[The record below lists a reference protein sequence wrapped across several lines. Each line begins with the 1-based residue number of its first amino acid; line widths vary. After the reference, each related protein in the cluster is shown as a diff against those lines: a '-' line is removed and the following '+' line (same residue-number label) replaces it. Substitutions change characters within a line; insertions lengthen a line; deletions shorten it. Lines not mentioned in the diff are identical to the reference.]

1 MNNENLLDVRPS
13 PIAGMWYPGTESH
26 LRAELASYFAA
37 YPPQDLAE
45 ADVEDDGLIA
55 LVVPHA
61 GYRYSG
67 ATAAAAFQAL
77 RGKNYQ
83 KVIIVSPSHRAY
95 TNPLIISGHDV
106 YETPLGLVPVDH
118 QSLNRL
124 SILLQEDKLSL
135 KTVRF
140 DQEHALEIELPF
152 LQYTLKGDFQILPV
166 MMLDQRE
173 KTARA
178 LAKALFALIQ
188 GFEPSEK
195 VLLLA
200 STDLSHFHHQ
210 RVASELDGAFIKAL
224 QSGDARQ
231 LYLAS
236 ESGKTEACGLG
247 PTATI
252 LELSKMLGANTV
264 IITDYRDSSY
274 ASGDKSSV
282 VGYVSAIIRR
292 EDYENV

>member
-1 MNNENLLDVRPS
+1 MKQGQTLDVRPS
-13 PIAGMWYPGTESH
+13 PIAGMWYPGDESH
-26 LRAELASYFAA
+26 LRAELAGCFGA
-37 YPPQDLAE
+37 YPQQDLAE
-45 ADVEDDGLIA
+45 SDAEDDGLIA

-61 GYRYSG
+61 GYIYSG
-67 ATAAAAFQAL
+67 TTAAAAFQAL
-77 RGKNYQ
+77 RGKSYQ
-83 KVIIVSPSHRAY
+83 KVILVSPSHRAY
-95 TNPLIISGHDV
+95 AAPLITSGHDA

-124 SILLQEDKLSL
+124 NTLLQEDNLSL

-178 LAKALFALIQ
+178 LARALFELIQ
-188 GFEPSEK
+188 SFDSSEK

-210 RVASELDGAFIKAL
+210 RVASELDGAFIKVL
-224 QSGDARQ
+224 QSGDVSQ
-231 LYLAS
+231 LYRAS
-236 ESGKTEACGLG
+236 DSGKTEACGLG
-247 PTATI
+247 PTATV
-252 LELSKMLGANTV
+252 LALSKMLGANKV
-264 IITDYRDSSY
+264 NIMDYRDSSY

-292 EDYENV
+292 EDYEHV

>member
-95 TNPLIISGHDV
+95 TNPLITSGHDV

-152 LQYTLKGDFQILPV
+152 LQYTLKDDFQILPV

-178 LAKALFALIQ
+178 LAEALFALIQ

-210 RVASELDGAFIKAL
+210 RVASELDGVFIKAL

>member
-135 KTVRF
+135 QTVRF

-188 GFEPSEK
+188 GFELSEK

-210 RVASELDGAFIKAL
+210 RVASE
-224 QSGDARQ
+224 
-231 LYLAS
+231 
-236 ESGKTEACGLG
+236 
-247 PTATI
+247 
-252 LELSKMLGANTV
+252 
-264 IITDYRDSSY
+264 
-274 ASGDKSSV
+274 
-282 VGYVSAIIRR
+282 
-292 EDYENV
+292 

>member
-135 KTVRF
+135 QTVRF

-188 GFEPSEK
+188 GFELSEK

>member
-140 DQEHALEIELPF
+140 DQEHALEIQLPF

-178 LAKALFALIQ
+178 LVKALFALIQ
-188 GFEPSEK
+188 GFELSEK

-252 LELSKMLGANTV
+252 LKLSKMLGANTV